1 VVVLETST
9 VFAAPGRPR
18 AATLRGSEE
27 REQNNHSEDL
37 DLKSMDRL
45 ELEIEA
51 QKQILRKFNRG
62 VVALQVSEGDEF
74 TGNLTGV
81 QVLEVLGR
89 PGVESGHNIATVEIS
104 I

>member
-51 QKQILRKFNRG
+51 QKQI
-62 VVALQVSEGDEF
+62 
-74 TGNLTGV
+74 
-81 QVLEVLGR
+81 
-89 PGVESGHNIATVEIS
+89 
-104 I
+104 